1 MVKHKLEPLSMT
13 HFETEKFTNRLNS
26 GIPKE
31 GNEDP
36 STYLRGTR
44 VCVCV
49 CVCVLVTQSCLTLC
63 DPMHCSPASLLSPW
77 DSPSKSTGVGCHSL
91 LRGIFMTLR
100 SNPGLLHCRQILY
113 HLSHQG
119 SPWMNSITMK

>member
-1 MVKHKLEPLSMT
+1 MT

-49 CVCVLVTQSCLTLC
+49 CVCVCVSHSVVS
-63 DPMHCSPASLLSPW
+63 DSL
-77 DSPSKSTGVGCHSL
+77 
-91 LRGIFMTLR
+91 
-100 SNPGLLHCRQILY
+100 
-113 HLSHQG
+113 
-119 SPWMNSITMK
+119 